1 MTMRRPLVLLTAVGL
16 TVLVASLAASVFIF
30 GAAVDCDLDCESPWV
45 IVGGYAPLAV
55 LATLWFTLR
64 RRRLRPILV
73 VGAIAL
79 SWQAAVLIYAY
90 VTLSP

>member
-1 MTMRRPLVLLTAVGL
+1 MTMRRPLVLLAAVGF
-16 TVLVASLAASVFIF
+16 TVLLASLAASVFIF

-45 IVGGYAPLAV
+45 IIGGYAPVAV
-55 LATLWFTLR
+55 LAASWVTLR
-64 RRRLRPILV
+64 RRRLRPILI

-79 SWQAAVLIYAY
+79 SWQTAVLIYAY